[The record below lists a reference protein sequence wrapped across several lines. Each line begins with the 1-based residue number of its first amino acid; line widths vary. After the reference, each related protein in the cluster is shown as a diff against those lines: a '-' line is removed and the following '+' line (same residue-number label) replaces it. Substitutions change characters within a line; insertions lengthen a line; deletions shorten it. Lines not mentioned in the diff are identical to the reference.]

1 MRQILDVINFKA
13 VYLYFFGRN
22 LFKKALKKEWE
33 KESFLIHWSLKWNY
47 KLPF

>member
-13 VYLYFFGRN
+13 AYLYF
-22 LFKKALKKEWE
+22 LVEIYLKKEWE
-33 KESFLIHWSLKWNY
+33 KETFLIHWSLKWNY